1 MVVSG
6 AELEDALVSAIQQVA
21 VSVLTAEFA
30 EAIGGA
36 YELAAA
42 DGTIDPIEFGLH
54 KAAHAALGYATGLV
68 TGDAEAGAIADL
80 TGALVTDLLFDPSAE
95 ALDLAGQVNAGTL
108 SEADMARA
116 LWDWQSQGMDLA
128 RLSAA
133 LAAFAAG
140 ADADGVRNA
149 GDIGNNVAENNALE
163 TVWDLA
169 SLALSLNELGI
180 AIENGDTLDIILA
193 GGAVVIDG
201 IAVALPGAPGGAGA
215 ALSVSRETGDVV
227 LTQVDD
233 AGRAVE
239 TTLGN
244 VNDLRTGA
252 GSQISTEI
260 KKYPDGSYRTPDGKF
275 ASQGGVPSPGSK
287 SAKEYTQ
294 FLRENGFDVLGE
306 ELTVT
311 APIGIRRYDAIVR
324 DNNGELWG
332 IEYKSGGARKTPQQD
347 FNDMYISRY
356 GAQGVGKIDG
366 ENVVGNLTIYL
377 P

>member
-1 MVVSG
+1 MPG
-6 AELEDALVSAIQQVA
+6 C
-21 VSVLTAEFA
+21 
-30 EAIGGA
+30 GG
-36 YELAAA
+36 
-42 DGTIDPIEFGLH
+42 
-54 KAAHAALGYATGLV
+54 V
-68 TGDAEAGAIADL
+68 
-80 TGALVTDLLFDPSAE
+80 FDPSAE

-252 GSQISTEI
+252 GPRNGNNGGVGGSSSVENRIVTDFI
-260 KKYPDGSYRTPDGKF
+260 DGVTVIDRGTGTTFTGAVDLRPTLDRIDNGIPHPHRNDGSTFRNREGLLPSQPEGYYTEFVHPTPGLNGPGPQRIIRGQGGELYYTPDHYRSF
-275 ASQGGVPSPGSK
+275 IPLNQ
-287 SAKEYTQ
+287 
-294 FLRENGFDVLGE
+294 
-306 ELTVT
+306 
-311 APIGIRRYDAIVR
+311 
-324 DNNGELWG
+324 
-332 IEYKSGGARKTPQQD
+332 
-347 FNDMYISRY
+347 
-356 GAQGVGKIDG
+356 
-366 ENVVGNLTIYL
+366 
-377 P
+377 

>member
-1 MVVSG
+1 MN
-6 AELEDALVSAIQQVA
+6 
-21 VSVLTAEFA
+21 
-30 EAIGGA
+30 
-36 YELAAA
+36 
-42 DGTIDPIEFGLH
+42 
-54 KAAHAALGYATGLV
+54 AALGYATGLV
-68 TGDAEAGAIADL
+68 TGDGEAGAVAGL

-108 SEADMARA
+108 TEADMARA

-252 GSQISTEI
+252 GSRNGGNGGAGGNSYSQNKTGTVWDDIVPTQDVYPGSVIPRSFELGTGSGQPVWVHGNATEHLAEYAQSLARNYPPDVVRVRMQQQIRSMQAAVDQVT
-260 KKYPDGSYRTPDGKF
+260 T
-275 ASQGGVPSPGSK
+275 GGV
-287 SAKEYTQ
+287 
-294 FLRENGFDVLGE
+294 
-306 ELTVT
+306 
-311 APIGIRRYDAIVR
+311 RYD
-324 DNNGELWG
+324 EL
-332 IEYKSGGARKTPQQD
+332 INVGGWELKFSPPREPGQ
-347 FNDMYISRY
+347 
-356 GAQGVGKIDG
+356 
-366 ENVVGNLTIYL
+366 L
-377 P
+377 PALIHALPTQ